1 MARESIGDLV
11 RVIITFAVGKYFT
24 FGVAEYFTLDGI
36 AVQYFIEAME
46 QMFHGFI

>member
-24 FGVAEYFTLDGI
+24 LGGI
-36 AVQYFIEAME
+36 AVQYFIEAVE

>member
-24 FGVAEYFTLDGI
+24 LDGI
-36 AVQYFIEAME
+36 AVQYFIEAVE

>member
-11 RVIITFAVGKYFT
+11 RVIITFAVGKYF
-24 FGVAEYFTLDGI
+24 
-36 AVQYFIEAME
+36 IEAVE